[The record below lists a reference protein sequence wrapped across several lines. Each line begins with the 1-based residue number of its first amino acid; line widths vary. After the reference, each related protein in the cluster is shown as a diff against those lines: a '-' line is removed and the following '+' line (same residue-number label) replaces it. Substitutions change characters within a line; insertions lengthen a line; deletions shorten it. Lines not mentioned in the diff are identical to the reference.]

1 VRGRRPVDLLR
12 LMPVVAYRSARL
24 RPGVPAGGRPVDL
37 LRLMPVVAYRESG
50 GSVEA
55 DGR

>member
-1 VRGRRPVDLLR
+1 VRDRRPVDLLR
-12 LMPVVAYRSARL
+12 LMPVVAYRSARP
-24 RPGVPAGGRPVDL
+24 RPGVPAAGVDL